1 MSVRR
6 KRELITALR
15 LRTDQLEHAFAL
27 NDLNQ
32 VKAMEHLIEANLEA
46 LSDIVDA
53 MESDR

>member
-1 MSVRR
+1 MDVRR

-15 LRTDQLEHAFAL
+15 LRTDQLERAFAL

-32 VKAMEHLIEANLEA
+32 VKAMEHLLEANLEA